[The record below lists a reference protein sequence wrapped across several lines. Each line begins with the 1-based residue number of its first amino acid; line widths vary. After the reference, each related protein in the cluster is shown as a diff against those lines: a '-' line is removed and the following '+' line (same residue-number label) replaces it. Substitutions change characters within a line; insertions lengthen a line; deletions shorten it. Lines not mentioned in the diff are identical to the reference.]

1 MKEMGR
7 NTDMGGR
14 GAGPKG
20 SPTLRGGLDVTL
32 DLPN

>member
-20 SPTLRGGLDVTL
+20 SPTLGGLDVML